1 MTVLGSTTLNVL
13 SDEQIEMLLTKHE
26 AKVIARE
33 SKKKVVEQPMNRKA
47 VSKFLNCHI
56 NTVDKNWKHLRHMTK
71 GGTPYWYAS
80 EIDAA
85 IRKL

>member
-1 MTVLGSTTLNVL
+1 MTSLGSKVVYEMTPELLKEFAKEVVTQDRALN
-13 SDEQIEMLLTKHE
+13 K
-26 AKVIARE
+26 AKP
-33 SKKKVVEQPMNRKA
+33 VEQPMNRKA